1 MKRKL
6 LIMLIAIACIFCIV
20 FAFSACETTNFKSSI
35 DNNGASTIKPD
46 TEEHVHIEVIDEAVA
61 PTCTTYGLT
70 EGKHCSVCGAV
81 LVAQTLIDKVDHN
94 IVTETAV
101 SPTCTSFGW
110 TEGKYCKD
118 CGTVIEPRVQISM
131 TAHIE
136 VVDEATPATCAEFGL
151 SEGKHCAVCG
161 LVTVPQIKTSKLAH
175 TEVIDKAVEPTCSQF
190 GYTKGSHCGVC
201 GMVLVEQIKIDKLAH
216 TVVLDEAVEATCE
229 NSGLTEGSHCSVCG
243 EIIVAQEQI
252 PALAH
257 TYGTDNF
264 CDFCG
269 HDILEY
275 TLTEDGTGYEVSARS
290 LMNGDEY
297 FSQTAKTIYIAEMH
311 KGLPVTAIATSA
323 FKDFTHLEKIY
334 IPDTVNTINQMAFIH
349 CDSLKYIDLPEN
361 LLIDSQA
368 FTYSG
373 LVEVTIP
380 ASTIGVGNNAFI
392 SCRSLEKVTI
402 GGGDIKFGGNTFA
415 LCTSLTTVILEE
427 GLTTLSFGM
436 FAACKSLKELTIPAS
451 VYSIDRNAVTYVLDS
466 VKFENPDGWN
476 AYNPMG
482 DTKVFTAEELSDPV
496 TAAQLLYTYRYYTWW
511 KIAGGIPD
519 IPNHEHVYTWEVVA
533 DFTCPAPYGMKEGNC
548 TCGAAVI
555 SIISTVHVY
564 DEDGICEGCGRSMIE
579 YTLNDEGTGY
589 IVSKVDRSLT
599 EVIIPA
605 TYNDL
610 PVVEIGHTAFHACY
624 SLVSVVIPDSVT
636 TIGYGAFYYCSALTE
651 IDLNNV
657 TAIGR
662 SAFGYCTELRTVNLH
677 KVVSIEGISIFQRCD
692 NLEKIIYDG
701 TIEEWK
707 AVASGHGFDSDRI
720 GDYVVYCTDG
730 QLNKGDF

>member
-1 MKRKL
+1 
-6 LIMLIAIACIFCIV
+6 
-20 FAFSACETTNFKSSI
+20 
-35 DNNGASTIKPD
+35 
-46 TEEHVHIEVIDEAVA
+46 
-61 PTCTTYGLT
+61 
-70 EGKHCSVCGAV
+70 
-81 LVAQTLIDKVDHN
+81 
-94 IVTETAV
+94 
-101 SPTCTSFGW
+101 
-110 TEGKYCKD
+110 
-118 CGTVIEPRVQISM
+118 
-131 TAHIE
+131 
-136 VVDEATPATCAEFGL
+136 
-151 SEGKHCAVCG
+151 
-161 LVTVPQIKTSKLAH
+161 
-175 TEVIDKAVEPTCSQF
+175 
-190 GYTKGSHCGVC
+190 
-201 GMVLVEQIKIDKLAH
+201 
-216 TVVLDEAVEATCE
+216 
-229 NSGLTEGSHCSVCG
+229 
-243 EIIVAQEQI
+243 
-252 PALAH
+252 
-257 TYGTDNF
+257 
-264 CDFCG
+264 
-269 HDILEY
+269 
-275 TLTEDGTGYEVSARS
+275 
-290 LMNGDEY
+290 
-297 FSQTAKTIYIAEMH
+297 MH

-323 FKDFTHLEKIY
+323 FNDFTHLEKIY
-334 IPDTVNTINQMAFIH
+334 IPDTVNTINQMAFMH
-349 CDSLKYIDLPEN
+349 CDSLKYIDLTEN

-368 FTYSG
+368 FAYSG

-380 ASTIGVGNNAFI
+380 ASTKSIGNHAFLA
-392 SCRSLEKVTI
+392 CRSLEKVTI
-402 GGGDIKFGGNTFA
+402 GGGNITFANNTFA
-415 LCTSLTTVILEE
+415 ACPNLTTVILEE
-427 GLTTLSFGM
+427 GLTTLGSGM
-436 FAACKSLKELTIPAS
+436 FGACRMIEQVTIPAS
-451 VYSIDRNAVTYVLDS
+451 VYSIGSNAFTLLNT
-466 VKFENPDGWN
+466 ENIIFKNPEGWN
-476 AYNPMG
+476 AYNSSG
-482 DTKVFTAEELSDPV
+482 NTKIFTAEELSDPA
-496 TAAQLLYTYRYYTWW
+496 TAAKLLSDTYRYYTWW

-564 DEDGICEGCGRSMIE
+564 NEDGICEGCGRSMIE